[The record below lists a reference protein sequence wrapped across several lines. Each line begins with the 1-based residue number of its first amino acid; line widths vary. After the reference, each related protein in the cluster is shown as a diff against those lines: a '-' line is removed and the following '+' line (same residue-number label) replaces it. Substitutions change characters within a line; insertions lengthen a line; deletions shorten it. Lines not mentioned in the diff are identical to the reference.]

1 MNDKIVIMQNDPSLT
16 PPNYVKMRMIAKM
29 KTILIMNKKLHE
41 EKIISKHREMKYK
54 ERMILREI
62 MKRNDLSPLE
72 KARLK
77 NRIKIELMWEVKK
90 MINEGNISLW
100 QQERTMMLML
110 RNVDINEIMFNNR
123 GTHWG

>member
-41 EKIISKHREMKYK
+41 EKIISKHREIKYK

>member
-110 RNVDINEIMFNNR
+110 RNIDINEIMFNNR

>member
-1 MNDKIVIMQNDPSLT
+1 MNDKKIVIMQNDPSLT

-110 RNVDINEIMFNNR
+110 RNVDINLVDLPLCMF
-123 GTHWG
+123 